1 MIDILGFT
9 LIGIGLAFNIFGC
22 VGLFR
27 LPDVYS
33 RLQAATKC
41 VTMGTCSILLGVFM
55 VVGFVAAGKAGSYP
69 SAASSW
75 PAAMT

>member
-1 MIDILGFT
+1 MIDTLGFT

-41 VTMGTCSILLGVFM
+41 VTMGT
-55 VVGFVAAGKAGSYP
+55 
-69 SAASSW
+69 
-75 PAAMT
+75 